1 MFAAEILEQLQHFG
15 LDRHVQGG
23 GRFIGDDDVG
33 IVGQRHGDA
42 DALALTAG
50 EFMGVGGR
58 AVAGVG
64 DADAVHQVDGAGQ
77 GFRVGDALVTAD
89 RFGDL
94 LADGH
99 QRVQGAQ
106 RVLED
111 EGDAVAAKLL
121 KLVQGEA

>member
-1 MFAAEILEQLQHFG
+1 MFAAEVLEQLQHFG
-15 LDRHVQGG
+15 LDRHVQGC
-23 GRFIGDDDVG
+23 GRFVGDDDVG
-33 IVGQRHGDA
+33 IVGERHGDA
-42 DALALTAG
+42 DALALAAG
-50 EFMGVGGR
+50 EFVGVGGR
-58 AVAGVG
+58 AVAGIG
-64 DADAVHQVDGAGQ
+64 DADAVHQVGGAGQ

-94 LADGH
+94 LAHGH
-99 QRVQGAQ
+99 QRVQGAE